1 MSRKAPLKIGLRFSD
16 TEQFGRFCVALRE
29 DGVPFTLAGFQTV
42 VLPAAEVN
50 KLPNDPQKILKD
62 AAAHHRVKRI
72 PFLRGKGPR
81 LISQERTEELLWQFA
96 KAQ

>member
-1 MSRKAPLKIGLRFSD
+1 MNRKASSKIGLRFLD
-16 TEQFGRFCVALRE
+16 KEQFGQFCVALAE

-42 VLPAAEVN
+42 VLPAAQVN
-50 KLPNDPQKILKD
+50 KLPNGPQKILKE
-62 AAAHHRVKRI
+62 AESSHRVRRF